1 MTYTPMN
8 IMSFDIEEQ
17 EKRLKP
23 NLVGSNFG
31 LISQET
37 KELGDNISNLQA
49 EILLL
54 KQAKEENR
62 QSFAKHF
69 LGTNGIGG

>member
-8 IMSFDIEEQ
+8 IMSFDVEEQ

-23 NLVGSNFG
+23 NLVSSNLG

-37 KELGDNISNLQA
+37 KELGDNIMRLETRIAQLIQA
-49 EILLL
+49 TG
-54 KQAKEENR
+54 EEK
-62 QSFAKHF
+62 QSFAKLF
-69 LGTNGIGG
+69 IGTAGIGS